1 MVDNTFAIHVG
12 GCGWMQE
19 KKRQDTMRRDLWVQ
33 CYWGE
38 FFEIKREKK
47 KKKIE
52 DKKTAVFKSNNKN
65 EARETGR
72 SPRVSKQAR
81 HTQVRQRQCG
91 GYGSSTGKAER
102 ELKQGDNLGPK
113 EKKKTCGI

>member
-1 MVDNTFAIHVG
+1 
-12 GCGWMQE
+12 
-19 KKRQDTMRRDLWVQ
+19 MRRDVWVQ

-47 KKKIE
+47 IE

-65 EARETGR
+65 GARETGMP
-72 SPRVSKQAR
+72 PRVVSKQAR

-113 EKKKTCGI
+113 EKKKTYGIEQ

>member
-47 KKKIE
+47 KKK
-52 DKKTAVFKSNNKN
+52 KK
-65 EARETGR
+65 
-72 SPRVSKQAR
+72 
-81 HTQVRQRQCG
+81 
-91 GYGSSTGKAER
+91 
-102 ELKQGDNLGPK
+102 
-113 EKKKTCGI
+113 